1 MIEPLPCFSIAGIW
15 CLAARKALVRLTL
28 RVPFQPS
35 SEMPV
40 VGPCSASM
48 PAFVEADIKAAIA
61 LLGTLDQLFGEGL
74 VAHVAGKREVVS
86 SLTGDLS
93 HKRIQLRF
101 APSGDDY
108 FGARASKQLRG
119 RPPDA
124 GARTRY
130 DGHLVLEINHAK
142 NWALGFLP
150 GIVGASPKI
159 PPVL

>member
-1 MIEPLPCFSIAGIW
+1 MLGGEEGARQIDLESSVPAFERNARGRPLFAEYAGI
-15 CLAARKALVRLTL
+15 
-28 RVPFQPS
+28 
-35 SEMPV
+35 
-40 VGPCSASM
+40 
-48 PAFVEADIKAAIA
+48 VEADIKAAIA
-61 LLGTLDQLFGEGL
+61 LLGTLYQLFGEG
-74 VAHVAGKREVVS
+74 AGKREGVS
-86 SLTGDLS
+86 SLAGDLS
-93 HKRIQLRF
+93 HKRIQLRL

-150 GIVGASPKI
+150 RIVGASPKI

>member
-1 MIEPLPCFSIAGIW
+1 MLGGEEGARQIDLESSVPAFERNARGRPLFAEYAGI
-15 CLAARKALVRLTL
+15 
-28 RVPFQPS
+28 
-35 SEMPV
+35 
-40 VGPCSASM
+40 
-48 PAFVEADIKAAIA
+48 VEADIKAAIA
-61 LLGTLDQLFGEGL
+61 LLGTLYQLFGEGL
-74 VAHVAGKREVVS
+74 VAHVAGKREGVS
-86 SLTGDLS
+86 SLAGDLS

-150 GIVGASPKI
+150 RIVGASPKI
-159 PPVL
+159 PPML